1 MDLFSKII
9 TIFTGVMIRIQ
20 EPLNK
25 YRNTILLTLGLI
37 VGLILAWG
45 IWPVEWTNATPGH
58 LRADFQDY
66 YIARVAEQFV
76 ATQDLEQ
83 AKALLG
89 FTIKENPWIADKT
102 FQSSFERA
110 ANHQPEAAAAIQL
123 LQYALEADIAAQP
136 PARGGLSPLVLILLA
151 LIVVGALAFL
161 LYRLLRKPKKAAPA
175 AKEEVVVEA
184 PVIEVGVPVVLGE
197 ELTAFSRTYVV
208 GDDFFDPSVSIERG
222 PEFLGEC
229 GISFGETIGVGDPK
243 KVTAFEVWLFDKA
256 DFPTV
261 TAVLASEYAAQDETL
276 SGRLSARG
284 PMAVAR
290 PGTQVKLETAN
301 LYMVVQVR
309 EAEYGQ
315 GNLPPNSF
323 FGKITFDVKVWT
335 KSAPAA

>member
-1 MDLFSKII
+1 MDLFSKLI
-9 TIFTGVMIRIQ
+9 TVFTGVMIRIQ

-25 YRNTILLTLGLI
+25 YRNLIWLTLGLI
-37 VGLILAWG
+37 VGLIFAWG

-66 YIARVAEQFV
+66 YIARVAEDFIK
-76 ATQDLEQ
+76 TQDLDK
-83 AKALLG
+83 AKELLG
-89 FTIKENPWIADKT
+89 FTIEENPWIGKKT

-110 ANHQPEAAAAIQL
+110 AQAMPEAAPAIQL

-136 PARGGLSPLVLILLA
+136 PKKAGLSPLVIVLLLLVIVGVVAFLA
-151 LIVVGALAFL
+151 L
-161 LYRLLRKPKKAAPA
+161 RLLKPKAKPLPT
-175 AKEEVVVEA
+175 KEEIIVEA
-184 PVIEVGVPVVLGE
+184 PVTEVGAPLVLGE
-197 ELTAFSRTYVV
+197 ELTAFSRTYVL
-208 GDDFFDPSVSIERG
+208 GDDYFDPSVSIERG

-261 TAVLASEYAAQDETL
+261 TAVLASQYAAQDPTL
-276 SGRLSARG
+276 SAKLAARG
-284 PMAVAR
+284 EMAVAK

-309 EAEYGQ
+309 EAEYAE
-315 GNLPPNSF
+315 GNLPPQSF
-323 FGKITFDVKVWT
+323 FGKVTFDVKVWS
-335 KSAPAA
+335 KSAAAA

>member
-1 MDLFSKII
+1 MDLFSKVI
-9 TIFTGVMIRIQ
+9 TIFTGIMIRIQ

-25 YRNTILLTLGLI
+25 YRNAILLTLGLI
-37 VGLILAWG
+37 VGLIFAWG

-66 YIARVAEQFV
+66 YIASVATKFV
-76 ATQDLEQ
+76 ETQDLEQ

-89 FTIKENPWIADKT
+89 MSIKDNPWIADKT

-110 ANHQPEAAAAIQL
+110 AQNQPDAAAAIQL
-123 LQYALEADIAAQP
+123 LQYALEADMAAQP
-136 PARGGLSPLVLILLA
+136 PARAGLSPVILVILVLFVI
-151 LIVVGALAFL
+151 GMLAFL
-161 LYRLLRKPKKAAPA
+161 VLRLLGKKEKAAAPV
-175 AKEEVVVEA
+175 KEEVVVEA
-184 PVIEVGVPVVLGE
+184 PVTEVGAPVQLGE
-197 ELTAFSRTYVV
+197 ELVAFNRTYVL
-208 GDDFFDPSVSIERG
+208 GDDYFDPSVSIERG

-276 SGRLSARG
+276 RAKLSARG
-284 PMAVAR
+284 PMMVVR
-290 PGTQVKLETAN
+290 PGAQVKLETAN
-301 LYMVVQVR
+301 LYLVAQVR
-309 EAEYGQ
+309 EAEYAQ

-323 FGKITFDVKVWT
+323 FGKLSLDVKVWA
-335 KSAPAA
+335 K